1 MKKIAVIED
10 DELLNKALV
19 ITLEKE
25 GYQVT
30 AGKSCRDGI
39 ALLQNNPDLML
50 VDINLPDGNGISICR
65 EAERF
70 SKIPVLFLRR
80 GGRQFSVSRPQDQL
94 EEKTGVLPGASDK
107 SHGKG
112 VQSSGTSGPKPR
124 TDSDKGDYTGE
135 NLGY

>member
-39 ALLQNNPDLML
+39 ALLQDNPDLMRC
-50 VDINLPDGNGISICR
+50 V
-65 EAERF
+65 
-70 SKIPVLFLRR
+70 
-80 GGRQFSVSRPQDQL
+80 
-94 EEKTGVLPGASDK
+94 
-107 SHGKG
+107 
-112 VQSSGTSGPKPR
+112 
-124 TDSDKGDYTGE
+124 
-135 NLGY
+135 

>member
-70 SKIPVLFLRR
+70 SKIPVLFLTARVKSAICWR
-80 GGRQFSVSRPQDQL
+80 HSRPD
-94 EEKTGVLPGASDK
+94 VMIMWS
-107 SHGKG
+107 
-112 VQSSGTSGPKPR
+112 
-124 TDSDKGDYTGE
+124 
-135 NLGY
+135 NLFR

>member
-39 ALLQNNPDLML
+39 GLLQDNPDLML

-70 SKIPVLFLRR
+70 SKIPVLFLTARDEER
-80 GGRQFSVSRPQDQL
+80 DML
-94 EEKTGVLPGASDK
+94 EAFEAGCDDYVVKPFQMCIRDRYWDAS
-107 SHGKG
+107 
-112 VQSSGTSGPKPR
+112 
-124 TDSDKGDYTGE
+124 
-135 NLGY
+135 